1 MSAPNAVRVITP
13 PLVGRR
19 HDRDEPVQVR
29 PSAWTMPAG
38 AFAEGSRPN

>member
-13 PLVGRR
+13 LFGHR
-19 HDRDEPVQVR
+19 HDRDEPVKVR

-38 AFAEGSRPN
+38 AFAEGSGPN

>member
-13 PLVGRR
+13 LFGRR

-38 AFAEGSRPN
+38 AFAEGYGPN